1 MSTFA
6 HLTVRRSLLVAVAAL
21 ALVGCG
27 SKYKT
32 FCEDQAQ
39 CIGGNDADIDACVAE
54 AEGQKD
60 VASAYDCSDPWD
72 KLADCYENKGTCK
85 NKQYTADCG
94 SEQAA
99 LQSCEKAASS
109 RNK

>member
-1 MSTFA
+1 MSTFD
-6 HLTVRRSLLVAVAAL
+6 HLRVRRSILVAVAAL

-32 FCEDQAQ
+32 YCEDQAQ

-60 VASAYDCSDPWD
+60 VAAAYDCSDPWD

-85 NKQYTADCG
+85 NKQYTADCS
-94 SEQAA
+94 SEVSA

>member
-1 MSTFA
+1 MSTTA
-6 HLTVRRSLLVAVAAL
+6 LLTARRSILVAVAAL

-27 SKYKT
+27 SKYKS
-32 FCEDQAQ
+32 FCEAQAQ
-39 CIGGNDADIDACVAE
+39 CIGGNDADINACVAE

-72 KLADCYENKGTCK
+72 KLADCYDNKGTCK
-85 NKQYTADCG
+85 SQQYTADCG
-94 SEQAA
+94 AEASA

-109 RNK
+109 RKK